1 MKPLDAIILDAT
13 KARKLDDAAFNA
25 IKRKHSK
32 GLGFPTNIALFSVY
46 QKLVKQKKIA
56 RNQQLEH
63 IIRKRKV
70 RTLSGIAAITV
81 LTPNGACPGNCIFC
95 PTERGMPKSYLSNEP
110 AVMRAI
116 ANNFDPYL
124 QVRRRLEALASQGHS
139 TDKIEIIVI
148 GGTWSSIPHSFQEWY
163 IGRLYEALNAKTTV
177 IPKKGLIP
185 LTKSLRALQDYNR
198 RRARHKLVGLTL
210 ETRPDWVTEE
220 ELKRMRIYGCTRVEL
235 GVQSVYDDVLDAS
248 RRGHHIDAT
257 VRATA
262 LLKDAGFKINYH
274 IMPNLPKATPKRDME
289 MARILFSDPR
299 FQPDMLKIYPCV
311 IVKNADLYK
320 VWEKGAYKPY
330 TDRQLITIIKTMKSY
345 VPEYCRIVRV
355 IRDIPAP
362 SIEAGSTASNLRQT
376 IQEEMKREG
385 VTCRCIRCRE
395 IKDEKT
401 HGRLTLRRTDYPA
414 SGGREIFLSFNDT
427 HDKLVALLRLRIS
440 SPEAHPLFPVLKNA
454 ALIREV
460 HTYGEVAPLLGVSEK
475 GKKQHKGLG
484 KKLLKEAEK
493 ISKKEFGMKKIAVIS
508 GVGVQGYY
516 GKNGYTLRDTYM
528 VKAL

>member
-198 RRARHKLVGLTL
+198 RRARH
-210 ETRPDWVTEE
+210 RPRHD
-220 ELKRMRIYGCTRVEL
+220 RV
-235 GVQSVYDDVLDAS
+235 
-248 RRGHHIDAT
+248 
-257 VRATA
+257 
-262 LLKDAGFKINYH
+262 
-274 IMPNLPKATPKRDME
+274 
-289 MARILFSDPR
+289 
-299 FQPDMLKIYPCV
+299 
-311 IVKNADLYK
+311 
-320 VWEKGAYKPY
+320 
-330 TDRQLITIIKTMKSY
+330 
-345 VPEYCRIVRV
+345 
-355 IRDIPAP
+355 
-362 SIEAGSTASNLRQT
+362 
-376 IQEEMKREG
+376 
-385 VTCRCIRCRE
+385 
-395 IKDEKT
+395 
-401 HGRLTLRRTDYPA
+401 
-414 SGGREIFLSFNDT
+414 
-427 HDKLVALLRLRIS
+427 
-440 SPEAHPLFPVLKNA
+440 
-454 ALIREV
+454 
-460 HTYGEVAPLLGVSEK
+460 
-475 GKKQHKGLG
+475 
-484 KKLLKEAEK
+484 
-493 ISKKEFGMKKIAVIS
+493 
-508 GVGVQGYY
+508 
-516 GKNGYTLRDTYM
+516 
-528 VKAL
+528 